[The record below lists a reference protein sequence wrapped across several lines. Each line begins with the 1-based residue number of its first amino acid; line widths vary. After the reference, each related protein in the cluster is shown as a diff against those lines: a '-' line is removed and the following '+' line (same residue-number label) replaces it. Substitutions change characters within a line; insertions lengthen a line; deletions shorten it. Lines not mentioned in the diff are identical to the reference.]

1 MLEMKTLTR
10 HEPFGLRLGGLRPA
24 RLRLGQAVGVCPEMS
39 PEAFA
44 AASAAQISAWES
56 SGKKILVSVCGV
68 VNGRT
73 MQECHFPDG
82 YASAQDVAAS
92 GAAPATCEAQWAQ
105 RQSAPAM
112 SGRRLGTPETQG
124 SGGVMAIGDAEFG
137 QVLAAPK
144 AVAMFYSPGCPYSQK
159 FLPKY
164 QALAAQYPD
173 VRFASVNVDQSVQN
187 AGKYNTRMLPTVVF
201 FMNGQEVGRIDGVQ
215 EQSDFTVEM
224 SRAFAGQAPAPAAE
238 AAAPARGG
246 TLVESATVP
255 APSPV
260 PIILGSVLGVGLLGA
275 IGYMIF
281 GK

>member
-1 MLEMKTLTR
+1 MLEMKA
-10 HEPFGLRLGGLRPA
+10 FARPGVLLQPS
-24 RLRLGQAVGVCPEMS
+24 RRWLGQAVAVCPEMTQ
-39 PEAFA
+39 EAFA
-44 AASAAQISAWES
+44 AASAAQIAAWES
-56 SGKKILVSVCGV
+56 SGKNILVSVCAV

-82 YASAQDVAAS
+82 YASAQDVPAS
-92 GAAPATCEAQWAQ
+92 GPAPATCEAQWAQ

-112 SGRRLGTPETQG
+112 SGRRLGQAA
-124 SGGVMAIGDAEFG
+124 GGAKGISDAEFG

-144 AVAMFYSPGCPYSQK
+144 AVAMFYSPNCPYSQK

-173 VRFASVNVDQSVQN
+173 VLFVQVNVDQSVQN

-201 FMNGQEVGRIDGVQ
+201 FVNGQEVGRIDGVQ
-215 EQSDFTVEM
+215 EQSDFVVEM
-224 SRAFAGQAPAPAAE
+224 SRAFAGQAPAPKAE
-238 AAAPARGG
+238 AAAPPRGG
-246 TLVESATVP
+246 TLVESATIP
-255 APSPV
+255 TPSAV
-260 PIILGSVLGVGLLGA
+260 PIVLGSVAALGILGA

>member
-1 MLEMKTLTR
+1 MLEMKTFTR
-10 HEPFGLRLGGLRPA
+10 HDPFGDRMGGLPA

-39 PEAFA
+39 QEAFA

-56 SGKKILVSVCGV
+56 SGKSILVSVCGV

-92 GAAPATCEAQWAQ
+92 GAAPATCEAQWAE

-112 SGRRLGTPETQG
+112 SGRRLGQAPAT
-124 SGGVMAIGDAEFG
+124 GGAKEISDAEFA
-137 QVLAAPK
+137 QVLSAPK

-173 VRFASVNVDQSVQN
+173 VLFVAVNVDQHIQN
-187 AGKYNTRMLPTVVF
+187 AGKYKVRMLPTVVF
-201 FMNGQEVGRIDGVQ
+201 FVNGQEVGRIDGVQ

-238 AAAPARGG
+238 AAAPPRGG

-260 PIILGSVLGVGLLGA
+260 PVILGTVAGLGLLGA
-275 IGYMIF
+275 LGYMIF